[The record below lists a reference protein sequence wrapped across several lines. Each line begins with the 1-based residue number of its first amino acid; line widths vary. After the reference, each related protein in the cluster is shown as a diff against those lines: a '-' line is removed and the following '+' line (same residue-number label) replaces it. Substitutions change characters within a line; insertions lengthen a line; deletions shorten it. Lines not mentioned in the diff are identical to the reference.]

1 MTIVSILT
9 GQSKFVL
16 TATSGSNSCPTTEV
30 AVIWPYINIEQTADC
45 NYTYSGLKDSAY
57 VFPVTFAPVKY
68 PTHNGGSQPY
78 TLLQSTANY
87 NPGTGKPV
95 TH

>member
-1 MTIVSILT
+1 MTTVTILT

-16 TATSGSNSCPTTEV
+16 TATSGSSSCPTTEV
-30 AVIWPYINIEQTADC
+30 AVIWPYINIDQTADC
-45 NYTYSGLKDSAY
+45 NYSYSGQKFSAF

-68 PTHNGGSQPY
+68 PTHNGASQPY
-78 TLLQSTANY
+78 TLLPSNAY
-87 NPGTGKPV
+87 RSPGTGKSL